1 MISIDSHG
9 DSQPQNPI
17 RERLMTVVQKYK
29 ITYDTL
35 QKVTGIDTDWLME
48 YTENNREL
56 YFLSHETMGRL
67 TEIMGLLVDGMQLVN
82 EDERIKGVIDVLM
95 QIFGLTHETLSLYT
109 GIEEQEI
116 RIFLENPNSLE
127 YEQKYKLAT
136 VSMFLHYIFKPNE
149 TVGG

>member
-17 RERLMTVVQKYK
+17 RERLMTAVQKYK

-35 QKVTGIDTDWLME
+35 QKVTGIDADWLME
-48 YTENNREL
+48 YTEKNRVL

-67 TEIMGLLVDGMQLVN
+67 TEIVGLLVDGMQLVN
-82 EDERIKGVIDVLM
+82 EDERIKGIIDVLM

-149 TVGG
+149 NVNG

>member
-82 EDERIKGVIDVLM
+82 EDERIKGVIDVLI

-136 VSMFLHYIFKPNE
+136 VSMFLHYIVKPNE
-149 TVGG
+149 NVNG

>member
-17 RERLMTVVQKYK
+17 RERLMTAVREYR

-35 QKVTGIDTDWLME
+35 QKVTGIDASWLME
-48 YTENNREL
+48 YTEKNREL
-56 YFLSHETMGRL
+56 YSLSHETLGRL

-82 EDERIKGVIDVLM
+82 EDERIKGIIDVLI
-95 QIFGLTHETLSLYT
+95 QIFGITQETLSLYT

-116 RIFLENPNSLE
+116 RIFMENPTSLD
-127 YEQKYKLAT
+127 YEKKYKLAT
-136 VSMFLHYIFKPNE
+136 VIMFLHYIFKPNE
-149 TVGG
+149 LDAL

>member
-17 RERLMTVVQKYK
+17 RERLMTAVQKYK

-48 YTENNREL
+48 YTEKNREL
-56 YFLSHETMGRL
+56 YSLSHETMGRL

-116 RIFLENPNSLE
+116 RIFMENPTSLD
-127 YEQKYKLAT
+127 YEKKYKLAT
-136 VSMFLHYIFKPNE
+136 VSMFLHYIVKPNE
-149 TVGG
+149 NVNG